1 MSRSVYPRC
10 VPAIPLA
17 LTLLCLLAGCSPGKN
32 ARAQENLQRPTV
44 VPATALTPA
53 PTPPDSREVALL
65 TLFIKADEE
74 GTVETVDLEKGSI
87 VRSFAPNVLGLSG
100 PWTVELVGKD
110 TIRFGT
116 WNPLYVRVYGDEQDV
131 PHTGFMLTET
141 TWKLVVPLYDGGKN
155 LEVTQ
160 INIYD
165 VSKNQIFSTSV
176 DREKW
181 SAK

>member
-1 MSRSVYPRC
+1 MKQIIYQRYL
-10 VPAIPLA
+10 PAILLA
-17 LTLLCLLAGCSPGKN
+17 LTGLWLLAGCSPEEK
-32 ARAQENLQRPTV
+32 ARAQEELQRPTV

-53 PTPPDSREVALL
+53 PTPADRREVAILNLL
-65 TLFIKADEE
+65 IKANRE
-74 GTVETVDLEKGSI
+74 GKVEAVELQRGSI

-116 WNPLYVRVYGDEQDV
+116 LNPLYGRVYNDEKDA
-131 PHTGFMLTET
+131 PHTGLLATER
-141 TWKLVVPLYDGGKN
+141 TWELVVPLYDRGQD

-165 VSKNQIFSTSV
+165 ESERQIFSTPV
-176 DREKW
+176 DRERW
-181 SAK
+181 SNK